1 MRLSEITFKNLR
13 RRKARMLFLVLG
25 LLVGIGTVVS
35 LVSLTTALNADL
47 RERMEQNGAN
57 LVIFPKSD
65 LLTLSYG
72 GIQIASELVG
82 VAELRDED
90 LAKIRLITER
100 GNIKLISP
108 KILGTDRIQ
117 NTDIVIAGVDF
128 GTEIKMKKWWTID
141 GNRPVTPQDVIVG
154 STLSSE
160 LGLKLGTKFILKGQR
175 FQVTGILAENGTQED
190 NTVFMELYKAQDL
203 LGRSN
208 SLSLI
213 EIMAQS
219 KDNL

>member
-47 RERMEQNGAN
+47 SERMEQNGAN

-72 GIQIASELVG
+72 GIQVASELVS

-90 LAKIRLITER
+90 LAKIRLVAER

-117 NTDIVIAGVDF
+117 NMDIVIAGVDF
-128 GTEIKMKKWWTID
+128 GTEIQMKKWWTID
-141 GNRPVTPQDVIVG
+141 GIRPVTPQDVIVG
-154 STLSSE
+154 STLSRIS
-160 LGLKLGTKFILKGQR
+160 
-175 FQVTGILAENGTQED
+175 V
-190 NTVFMELYKAQDL
+190 
-203 LGRSN
+203 
-208 SLSLI
+208 
-213 EIMAQS
+213 
-219 KDNL
+219 